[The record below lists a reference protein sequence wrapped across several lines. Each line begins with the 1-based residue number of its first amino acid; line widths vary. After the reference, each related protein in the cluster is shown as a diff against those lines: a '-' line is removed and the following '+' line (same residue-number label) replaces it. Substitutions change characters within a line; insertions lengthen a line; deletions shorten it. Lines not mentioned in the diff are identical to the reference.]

1 MGAHG
6 WPRKRGGG
14 PAPSPP
20 SDGLDHRAQLAP
32 AGKPEIQGRAN
43 PLGGHRQAM
52 TGRHD
57 DPLGGRP
64 RTPTFSVR
72 IAAECVIVPPV
83 ALAGCE
89 IGDGCYVATA
99 LGALQ
104 DARLGRG
111 SRLADLYCAC
121 RSRAAASGRVG
132 LASQLGTASNGSSP
146 PPTLTLPALRSPA
159 PISQSGALDMSTAIK
174 ACCIQAAAK
183 PSCNRQLR
191 MDRRAGQR
199 PRLGPI
205 PPIRHAEASPATDA
219 VGVHG
224 VSVSALSGRSSR
236 PHLRAELSRSHR
248 GARAPL
254 QVRASPTGWCGSTDI
269 TVPRIGCSLRRG
281 YDEA

>member
-72 IAAECVIVPPV
+72 IGAECVIVPPV

-89 IGDGCYVATA
+89 MGDGCYVATA

-111 SRLADLYCAC
+111 SRWADLYCAC
-121 RSRAAASGRVG
+121 RSRAAASNRVG
-132 LASQLGTASNGSSP
+132 LASQLGTASNGFSP

-159 PISQSGALDMSTAIK
+159 PISQSGALNMSTAIK
-174 ACCIQAAAK
+174 AASRQPLSQVATG
-183 PSCNRQLR
+183 SCAWTDEPASGRDSAQSR
-191 MDRRAGQR
+191 SFVTRRPAQ
-199 PRLGPI
+199 
-205 PPIRHAEASPATDA
+205 PPMLSVYTASPY
-219 VGVHG
+219 
-224 VSVSALSGRSSR
+224 
-236 PHLRAELSRSHR
+236 
-248 GARAPL
+248 
-254 QVRASPTGWCGSTDI
+254 
-269 TVPRIGCSLRRG
+269 PR
-281 YDEA
+281 

>member
-111 SRLADLYCAC
+111 SRWADLYCAC
-121 RSRAAASGRVG
+121 RSRAAASNRVG

-174 ACCIQAAAK
+174 ACIQAAAK

-224 VSVSALSGRSSR
+224 VSVSALSGSQFSPAPPSRALAFSSWR
-236 PHLRAELSRSHR
+236 AGAATSTGQPHGLVWLDGHHR
-248 GARAPL
+248 TADRLFAQARL
-254 QVRASPTGWCGSTDI
+254 
-269 TVPRIGCSLRRG
+269 
-281 YDEA
+281 